1 MKKEYQCT
9 WWTIPDCKVH
19 IATYPTLETAQV
31 AMATI
36 VRDVMKPQKYI
47 DKLRRE
53 KDPDALDT
61 ASFME
66 KFFTDLRMPASGE
79 APVFCGQYLG
89 ECHSDDTEFLLE
101 YCWGEYLVIN
111 ARHQWGYDE
120 LPEAYITSVT
130 YENPNKTTRYYGV
143 QTEIVPTFSG
153 TSVYPLLI
161 WEMLGITP
169 QTRDAIIKSVRKKY
183 NVEMEKKAVGRHL
196 KMLQNMGFPVQH
208 NVDGYCCGGK
218 FRDPVP
224 GVKLGASAYPMMIS
238 QVLDETPKTQTAI
251 KQAVF
256 EKYGKKM
263 DRKAVSRNLTLLE
276 ELEYNIQKC
285 KDGYYISK

>member
-1 MKKEYQCT
+1 MKKEYRCT
-9 WWTIPDCKVH
+9 WRTIPDRMEH
-19 IATYPTLETAQV
+19 TATYPTLEDAQI
-31 AMATI
+31 ALATI

-53 KDPDALDT
+53 KDPDALET

-66 KFFTDLRMPASGE
+66 KFFTDLCIPESGE
-79 APVFCGQYLG
+79 APLFCGQYLG
-89 ECHSDDTEFLLE
+89 ECHSDDNELLLE
-101 YCWGEYLVIN
+101 YLWGEHLVIN
-111 ARHQWGYDE
+111 ARHQQGYDA
-120 LPEAYITSVT
+120 LPEAFITSFV
-130 YENPNKTTRYYGV
+130 YEKPNKTTRCYGV
-143 QTEIVPTFSG
+143 QTEIIPTFSG
-153 TSVYPLLI
+153 TSAYPLLI
-161 WEMLGITP
+161 WKTLRAKP
-169 QTRDAIIKSVRKKY
+169 QTRDAIIKSVRNKY

-196 KMLQNMGFPVQH
+196 KMLQDMGFPVQH
-208 NVDGYCCGGK
+208 NVGGYCYGGE
-218 FRDPVP
+218 FHDPVS
-224 GVKLGASAYPMMIS
+224 GVKFSASAYPLMIS

-276 ELEYNIQKC
+276 ELEYNIQKS